1 MSLPPARRSVV
12 SAPLQDTL
20 RHDGLQLQVCAR
32 CDATQY
38 PPRER
43 CAECLADALAWQTV
57 DGHGTVLAV
66 SALAYSLEPW
76 FSERLPWQVA
86 SLRLDAG
93 PVVFAHLAAQASPGD
108 RLHVH
113 TARDASGSWCLVAC
127 DGQPDS
133 LPHALT
139 QLEMS
144 S

>member
-1 MSLPPARRSVV
+1 MSLPPARRSTV
-12 SAPLQDTL
+12 SAPLQDAS
-20 RHDGLQLQVCAR
+20 RHDGLRLQVCTR

-57 DGHGTVLAV
+57 DGHATVLAV
-66 SALAYSLEPW
+66 SALAHSLEPW
-76 FSERLPWQVA
+76 FSARLPWQVA

-93 PVVFAHLAAQASPGD
+93 PVVFAHLATEASRGD
-108 RLHVH
+108 RLRVH
-113 TARDASGSWCLVAC
+113 TVRDASGSWCLVAC
-127 DGQPDS
+127 DGQPGS

-144 S
+144 P